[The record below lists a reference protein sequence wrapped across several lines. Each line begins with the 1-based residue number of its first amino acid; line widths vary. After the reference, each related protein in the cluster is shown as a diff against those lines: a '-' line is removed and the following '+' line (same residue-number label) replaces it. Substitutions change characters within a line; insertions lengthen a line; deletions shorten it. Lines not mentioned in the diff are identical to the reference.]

1 MNKNEELKE
10 LSKRDFLE
18 RYKARIKKLSFK
30 KRVIEYFNSQPWVDS
45 DATEKRDIISASFSE
60 KEKDKFLLEYSPIL
74 LTIERHGDRVR
85 LLQERCNLYTVHIES
100 MLRIVK
106 HTQYTADLLNLALS
120 RLKEKEESNSAE
132 AKEAISE
139 AISTLKSFHLK
150 SFSMPDLTLKDDEAR
165 YEVDFSAFNS
175 YIRTTSQYLK
185 KTLPLLKWY
194 LETLK
199 EFLGK
204 ISRPEL
210 LPAEFK
216 GIENQQRTA
225 HSMTSQQIEE
235 ITEATKTN
243 NKDFP
248 LWSDVAGI
256 EREYLSINYDNISYD
271 RSAYLEGRNVWEE
284 TYTRLYNR
292 KIKKM

>member
-18 RYKARIKKLSFK
+18 KYKARIKKLSFK

-106 HTQYTADLLNLALS
+106 HTQYTADLFNLALS
-120 RLKEKEESNSAE
+120 KLKEKEESNSGE
-132 AKEAISE
+132 AREAINE
-139 AISTLKSFHLK
+139 AISTLKGFRLN
-150 SFSMPDLTLKDDEAR
+150 SFSMPYLTLKDEAR
-165 YEVDFSAFNS
+165 YDVDYSAFNS
-175 YIRTTSQYLK
+175 YIRTTTQYLK

-194 LETLK
+194 IETLK
-199 EFLGK
+199 EFLEGIK
-204 ISRPEL
+204 KPEF
-210 LPAEFK
+210 LPSEFES
-216 GIENQQRTA
+216 IESQQRIA
-225 HSMTSQQIEE
+225 HSMTSQE
-235 ITEATKTN
+235 IDKLTEATIAN
-243 NKDFP
+243 NKDLP
-248 LWSDVAGI
+248 LWSDVTDT

-284 TYTRLYNR
+284 TYTRLYNG
-292 KIKKM
+292 KTKKM